1 MAFLSDDK
9 RLVIRQKKELM
20 EVFVNFE
27 TRNKY
32 EIFTTQ
38 RRLVGYMAEMGKGV
52 GETLIRMFLGS
63 HRPLNIQVFDP
74 ERRLILTLD
83 RPFYWFFSTMT
94 VVGADGRKVGEIHK
108 RFAWF
113 RKMYDLH
120 DPSGRIFARIRSNIL
135 SLWRFPFFDAGDR
148 EVGEVTKKWGGGLK
162 EIFTDAD
169 TFLVDM
175 SKSNFS
181 DDEQKV
187 AFAAAVSVDLDYF
200 EGNNSSGI
208 DLVGD

>member
-20 EVFVNFE
+20 EMFVDFE

-32 EIFTTQ
+32 EIYTAQ

-63 HRPLNIQVFDP
+63 HRPLHIQVFDP
-74 ERRLILTLD
+74 ERRPLLTLE

-94 VVGADGRKVGEIHK
+94 VVDTGGRKVGEIHK
-108 RFAWF
+108 KFAWF
-113 RKMYDLH
+113 RKIYDLH
-120 DPSGRIFARIRSNIL
+120 DSSGRIFAHIRSNIF
-135 SLWRFPFFDAGDR
+135 SLWRFPFFDVGDR

-162 EIFTDAD
+162 ELFTDAD

-181 DDEQKV
+181 DDQQMI

-200 EGNNSSGI
+200 EGNSGSAI
-208 DLVGD
+208 NLIGD